1 MKTYYGCRK
10 ERRRFKKE
18 WEVDPE
24 QTPIVYVD
32 DKMYNDLKDR
42 KRETIIVEKK
52 TKGNAFFQEVMTNAI
67 GHNNLRTLFVSDLN
81 FVEHEINE
89 FARIG
94 NRKTEEKVLVQI
106 TAIDEYKRKIEL
118 FFDYAVI

>member
-1 MKTYYGCRK
+1 MMSYYGCRK
-10 ERRRFKKE
+10 ERRRFRKE
-18 WEVDPE
+18 WKVDPE

-32 DKMYNDLKDR
+32 NKIYNDLKDR
-42 KRETIIVEKK
+42 KRETIIVEKN

-67 GHNNLRTLFVSDLN
+67 GHNNLRTLLVSNLN